1 MQITFNFK
9 RAIFYN
15 IHICKKANNYF
26 SRSFCVLINITAYYV
41 MPCQVAYVGVR
52 NINNSLTC
60 LDVSKRNVQ
69 QMKIKYSDKDSLIA
83 RK

>member
-1 MQITFNFK
+1 
-9 RAIFYN
+9 
-15 IHICKKANNYF
+15 
-26 SRSFCVLINITAYYV
+26 

-52 NINNSLTC
+52 NINNSLTY

-69 QMKIKYSDKDSLIA
+69 QMKIKYSDKDRLIA